1 MIAANLHTA
10 LYAGL
15 SPLFEIDPEPMPD
28 GGTRLF
34 TPFMFQDGTMGVMF
48 VSLNDG
54 RYILTDGGETLGWL
68 WQLTGG
74 DDLSAEQQ
82 YLLDKICRSALGV
95 TYHKGELMLRC
106 DRPEDL
112 ADAVFRLGQA
122 MLRVSDLWFL
132 SPYSTVGMR
141 YNAPDDT
148 PPPPATLPTTTAK
161 GIAV

>member
-1 MIAANLHTA
+1 MIAADLHTA
-10 LYAGL
+10 LCAGL

-28 GGTRLF
+28 GCTRLF

-48 VSLNDG
+48 ASLNDG

-74 DDLSAEQQ
+74 DDLSAKQQ
-82 YLLDKICRSALGV
+82 YLLEKICRSALGV
-95 TYHKGELMLRC
+95 TYYKGELMLHC
-106 DRPEDL
+106 DRPEEL

-132 SPYSTVGMR
+132 SPYSSAGMQ
-141 YNAPDDT
+141 YNAPADT
-148 PPPPATLPTTTAK
+148 PAALPATAK